1 MENNNED
8 QTLIKPEQI
17 KRTKTLVEE
26 DNLRDRIR
34 KTQEKNKKVVK
45 VVEKLKK
52 AGMKILSN
60 KEQTIEEGVVM
71 KEGQIYVLEGELRGE
86 VIWLYYNILV
96 EGYKRKQKIIELVT
110 RNYWQPEVMKEVE
123 KYVDGYN
130 ACQYYKNCSNLA

>member
-34 KTQEKNKKVVK
+34 KTQKENERVVK
-45 VVEKLKK
+45 MVEKLKK
-52 AGMKILSN
+52 AGIKTLRN
-60 KEQTIEEGVVM
+60 KEQIIEERVVM
-71 KEGQIYVLEGELRGE
+71 KEGQIYILEGELRGE

-96 EGYKRKQKIIELVT
+96 EGHKRKQKIIELVT

-123 KYVDGYN
+123 KYMDGYN
-130 ACQYYKNCSNLA
+130 TCQFYKNYSNLA